1 MIRIGIVD
9 DEEIMR
15 LKIHQC
21 IKEILKEQESVEIR
35 SYDCA
40 EDFLEEVQKKTHF
53 DILFS
58 DIQMLEMNGLELGK
72 RLQKDMPNLYIIY
85 ITAYMEYAV
94 ESYKISAYQYILKED
109 MEIRLPQ
116 ITRKLL
122 NQIQHEYAQFR
133 VVGTNGIQK
142 KIYFRDIIYVYKGK
156 ETKYELRLIP
166 LGGFVR
172 LEGEDTK
179 SEDERAFNNA
189 SIPKRMAIVAAGATV
204 NIVFG
209 ILVYFIIMAS
219 IGNNVSTVVDSTIPD
234 FTAEQAG
241 IYAGDKIEKIKSMFK
256 S

>member
-40 EDFLEEVQKKTHF
+40 EDFLEEVQKKTRF

-72 RLQKDMPNLYIIY
+72 RLQKNVPNLYIIY

-116 ITRKLL
+116 ITRKC
-122 NQIQHEYAQFR
+122 I
-133 VVGTNGIQK
+133 
-142 KIYFRDIIYVYKGK
+142 
-156 ETKYELRLIP
+156 
-166 LGGFVR
+166 
-172 LEGEDTK
+172 
-179 SEDERAFNNA
+179 
-189 SIPKRMAIVAAGATV
+189 
-204 NIVFG
+204 
-209 ILVYFIIMAS
+209 
-219 IGNNVSTVVDSTIPD
+219 
-234 FTAEQAG
+234 
-241 IYAGDKIEKIKSMFK
+241 
-256 S
+256 

>member
-9 DEEIMR
+9 DEEMMR

-21 IKEILKEQESVEIR
+21 IKEILKKQETVEIR

-40 EDFLEEVQKKTHF
+40 EAFLEEIQKKVHF

-72 RLQKDMPNLYIIY
+72 RLQKDVPYIIY

-122 NQIQHEYAQFR
+122 NQIQQEYAQFR
-133 VVGTNGIQK
+133 VVGTSGIQK

-156 ETKYELRLIP
+156 ETKYVYYVTTEGEYKERISLNQVWELLEEN
-166 LGGFVR
+166 GFLKIERAYLVNAKHILK
-172 LEGEDTK
+172 LEGNKLFLSNQSQLPISRYRLKEVKLDIAK
-179 SEDERAFNNA
+179 YWGGR
-189 SIPKRMAIVAAGATV
+189 
-204 NIVFG
+204 
-209 ILVYFIIMAS
+209 
-219 IGNNVSTVVDSTIPD
+219 
-234 FTAEQAG
+234 
-241 IYAGDKIEKIKSMFK
+241 
-256 S
+256 

>member
-40 EDFLEEVQKKTHF
+40 EDFLEEVQKKTRF

-94 ESYKISAYQYILKED
+94 ESYRISAYQYILKED

-133 VVGTNGIQK
+133 VIGTNGIQK

-156 ETKYELRLIP
+156 ETKYVYYVTTEGEYKERISLNQVWELLEEN
-166 LGGFVR
+166 GFLKIERAYLVNAKHILK
-172 LEGEDTK
+172 LEGNKLFLSDQ
-179 SEDERAFNNA
+179 SQL
-189 SIPKRMAIVAAGATV
+189 SISRYRLKEVKLDIAKYWGGR
-204 NIVFG
+204 
-209 ILVYFIIMAS
+209 
-219 IGNNVSTVVDSTIPD
+219 
-234 FTAEQAG
+234 
-241 IYAGDKIEKIKSMFK
+241 
-256 S
+256 

>member
-9 DEEIMR
+9 DEEMMR

-21 IKEILKEQESVEIR
+21 IKEILKKQEPVEIR

-40 EDFLEEVQKKTHF
+40 EAFLEEIQKKVHF

-72 RLQKDMPNLYIIY
+72 RLQKDVPYIIY

-116 ITRKLL
+116 IARKLL
-122 NQIQHEYAQFR
+122 NQIHHEYAQFR
-133 VVGTNGIQK
+133 IVGTNGIQK

-156 ETKYELRLIP
+156 ETKYVYYVTTEGEYKERISLNQVWELLEEN
-166 LGGFVR
+166 GFLKIERAYLVNAKHILK
-172 LEGEDTK
+172 LEGNKLFLSDQSQLPISRYRLKEVKLDIAK
-179 SEDERAFNNA
+179 YWGGR
-189 SIPKRMAIVAAGATV
+189 
-204 NIVFG
+204 
-209 ILVYFIIMAS
+209 
-219 IGNNVSTVVDSTIPD
+219 
-234 FTAEQAG
+234 
-241 IYAGDKIEKIKSMFK
+241 
-256 S
+256 

>member
-40 EDFLEEVQKKTHF
+40 EDFLEEVQKKTRF

-72 RLQKDMPNLYIIY
+72 RLQKDVPNLYIIY

-116 ITRKLL
+116 VTRKLL

-133 VVGTNGIQK
+133 IVGT
-142 KIYFRDIIYVYKGK
+142 KGK
-156 ETKYELRLIP
+156 ETKYVYYVTTEGEYKERISLNQVWELLEEN
-166 LGGFVR
+166 GFLKIERAYLVNAKHILK
-172 LEGEDTK
+172 LEGNKLFLSDQ
-179 SEDERAFNNA
+179 SQL
-189 SIPKRMAIVAAGATV
+189 SISRYRLKEVKLDIAKYWGGR
-204 NIVFG
+204 
-209 ILVYFIIMAS
+209 
-219 IGNNVSTVVDSTIPD
+219 
-234 FTAEQAG
+234 
-241 IYAGDKIEKIKSMFK
+241 
-256 S
+256 